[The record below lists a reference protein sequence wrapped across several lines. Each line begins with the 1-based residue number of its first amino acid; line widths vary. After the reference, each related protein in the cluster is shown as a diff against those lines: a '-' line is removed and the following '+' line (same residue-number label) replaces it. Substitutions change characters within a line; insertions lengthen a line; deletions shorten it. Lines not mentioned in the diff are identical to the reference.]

1 MACLSKASYTNKERM
16 NRSQFVYK
24 PCISFTNLAS
34 GVQNWRFVYKYSLF
48 NFKTS
53 ISDYKL
59 ASRITTQ
66 PARPARPVPM
76 AADIRY
82 MPGCDPYIIH
92 IITIFTGARID
103 GIPGSVIIR
112 ISKGCERIV
121 KRIQTIIDH
130 RK

>member
-1 MACLSKASYTNKERM
+1 M

-66 PARPARPVPM
+66 RAEL
-76 AADIRY
+76 IN
-82 MPGCDPYIIH
+82 IIIVLLFA
-92 IITIFTGARID
+92 IILQDYHAYK
-103 GIPGSVIIR
+103 SL
-112 ISKGCERIV
+112 
-121 KRIQTIIDH
+121 
-130 RK
+130 

>member
-1 MACLSKASYTNKERM
+1 MACLSKASYTKKERM

-66 PARPARPVPM
+66 PRRQL
-76 AADIRY
+76 DIQC
-82 MPGCDPYIIH
+82 MPGSEPYIIH

-103 GIPGSVIIR
+103 GIPESVIIR
-112 ISKGCERIV
+112 ISKGQERIV
-121 KRIQTIIDH
+121 KRTQTIIDH